1 MDEWEQEGLNLRK
14 KLRER
19 LDQTRE
25 VEDQEIYRQIDDLI
39 LEETRNRYVSL
50 RRKEALRTELF
61 NSIRKLDIL
70 QELIDDDSVTEIMV
84 NGTEGI
90 FLERNGR
97 LLCWEKK
104 ITSKEKLEDMVQQIA
119 GSLQPDR
126 Q

>member
-50 RRKEALRTELF
+50 RRKEAASGPTFQQHPETGY
-61 NSIRKLDIL
+61 S
-70 QELIDDDSVTEIMV
+70 S
-84 NGTEGI
+84 GTH
-90 FLERNGR
+90 R
-97 LLCWEKK
+97 
-104 ITSKEKLEDMVQQIA
+104 
-119 GSLQPDR
+119 
-126 Q
+126 

>member
-104 ITSKEKLEDMVQQIA
+104 ITS
-119 GSLQPDR
+119 
-126 Q
+126 

>member
-97 LLCWEKK
+97 LLG
-104 ITSKEKLEDMVQQIA
+104 KEDHLEGKTGGYGPADRRP
-119 GSLQPDR
+119 LQPDR